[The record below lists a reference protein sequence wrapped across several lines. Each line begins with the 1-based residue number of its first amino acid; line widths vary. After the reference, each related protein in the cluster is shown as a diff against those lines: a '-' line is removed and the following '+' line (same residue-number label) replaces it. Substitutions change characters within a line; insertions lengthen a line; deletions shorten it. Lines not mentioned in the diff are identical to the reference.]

1 MKYING
7 ILTCENIAKYVFLLL
22 TYKSVNNTK
31 EIFLKDKK
39 MKAEIMDNSVSVNL
53 VNSLSILFWLQS
65 LGERSES

>member
-39 MKAEIMDNSVSVNL
+39 MKAEIMDNSG
-53 VNSLSILFWLQS
+53 FCQP
-65 LGERSES
+65 RK